1 MTATLGAGL
10 ALKPAHYEAA
20 LSCDADGMW
29 FEVHPEN
36 YYADGGPRLAWLE
49 AIRSRHPVAL
59 HGVGLSLASASAPD
73 PAHLGRLAAL
83 LMHGVEADWTV
94 RKGAVWWLAVRERGG
109 QPQVYLKAVM
119 TPDLCAR

>member
-49 AIRSRHPVAL
+49 ARLINLSFSSK
-59 HGVGLSLASASAPD
+59 GLSCASLA
-73 PAHLGRLAAL
+73 
-83 LMHGVEADWTV
+83 
-94 RKGAVWWLAVRERGG
+94 
-109 QPQVYLKAVM
+109 
-119 TPDLCAR
+119 

>member
-1 MTATLGAGL
+1 MASRSGCCNWRTGRWRASLCCWSATN
-10 ALKPAHYEAA
+10 P
-20 LSCDADGMW
+20 
-29 FEVHPEN
+29 
-36 YYADGGPRLAWLE
+36 
-49 AIRSRHPVAL
+49 
-59 HGVGLSLASASAPD
+59 
-73 PAHLGRLAAL
+73 RLAAL